1 MFIIFF
7 EFNWVGTEQ
16 IIIETKKTDG
26 KIWFFWECFILM
38 SRNVNPSRYSH
49 SYKIINPD
57 LPRFF

>member
-26 KIWFFWECFILM
+26 KIWFFGSVLM

-57 LPRFF
+57 LPRSF

>member
-16 IIIETKKTDG
+16 ENRWKDLV
-26 KIWFFWECFILM
+26 FWECFILM

-57 LPRFF
+57 LPRSF

>member
-26 KIWFFWECFILM
+26 KECFILM

-57 LPRFF
+57 LPRSF